1 MRKIIQNGLV
11 LYYDGINNASKNEH
25 GDFVFSWYDLSG
37 YGNPGAFVASS
48 GTSAKWVENGFD
60 LTNSDR
66 YGFIVQN
73 KKYLSGTNLSLEF
86 TLTGDK
92 NKSHNTLR
100 DIFYEGPSIIKEISL
115 TSSNQIYVEIIKSIS
130 PGPLSNS
137 TSISYQHL
145 SSNLQWN
152 TGERV
157 HITIT
162 INNNTIRIFLN
173 GVLVDINTF
182 TTAITEL
189 EYKNNFN
196 ILSRLDSTGANQPA
210 RYGIFHSVRIYNRA
224 LNENEVYYNYLAEKD
239 HLDFKDIEEI
249 PDYPDIPDI
258 EPDIDDII
266 VPIEDGQ
273 ISKIAIGET
282 ELYNVKDA
290 HSRVTK
296 LDKYND
302 DTAYGK
308 ITFMNG
314 VQIDLATIKYDIA
327 NNTVIFK

>member
-25 GDFVFSWYDLSG
+25 GDFAFSWCDLSG
-37 YGNPGAFVASS
+37 YGNPGAFVNPS
-48 GTSAKWVENGFD
+48 GTSAKWAENGFD

-73 KKYLSGTNLSLEF
+73 KKYLSGINLSLEF

-92 NKSHNTLR
+92 NKSFQLR

-115 TSSNQIYVEIIKSIS
+115 NSPNQINIEIFRNAYYTQI
-130 PGPLSNS
+130 LR
-137 TSISYQHL
+137 
-145 SSNLQWN
+145 SNLQWN

-162 INNNTIRIFLN
+162 INNNIIRIFLN
-173 GVLVDINTF
+173 GILMDINTL
-182 TTAITEL
+182 TIGVTEFQ
-189 EYKNNFN
+189 YRNDFN
-196 ILSRLDSTGANQPA
+196 ILTRYDVTTSGTQPT

-239 HLDFKDIEEI
+239 HLDFKDIEET
-249 PDYPDIPDI
+249 PDYPDIPDV

-273 ISKIAIGET
+273 ISKIAIGKA
-282 ELYNVKDA
+282 ELYNVKDT